1 MRQYYLVFA
10 AIALSALGVAAGWM
24 MAGWDEQDLH
34 DTLCQVSTID
44 SLLLGGYDGEFTF
57 KELAEHGDFGIGT
70 FDAIDGEMLALD
82 GVFYQVRADGGVY
95 PVPGDMTTPF
105 SSVTFFESDYR
116 LTLEGTCNY
125 SEFIEQV
132 SPKLPSRTM
141 LYAIRMDVE
150 APYVKARAIP
160 RQDKPYPPLADA
172 TRDQSVFVINNT
184 TGTIVGF
191 FTPESFQGLNIP
203 GFHLHYIDSERT
215 RGGHILDFML
225 ENVTVVLDATPGF
238 TLQLPPSELMPEP
251 DPERDLSGD
260 LEFVER
266 GR

>member
-1 MRQYYLVFA
+1 MREWYLVLA
-10 AIALSALGVAAGWM
+10 AVGLFALGVAIGWM
-24 MAGWDEQDLH
+24 MAGWEEPDLH

-57 KELAEHGDFGIGT
+57 RELAGYGDFGIGT
-70 FDAIDGEMLALD
+70 FDAIDGEMIALE
-82 GVFYQVRADGGVY
+82 GSFYQVKADGRVY
-95 PVPGDMTTPF
+95 PVRGDMTTPF
-105 SSVTFFESDYR
+105 SSVTFFEPDYHF
-116 LTLEGTCNY
+116 TLEGTCNY
-125 SEFIEQV
+125 SEFIEEV
-132 SPKLPSRTM
+132 LPKLPSRTM
-141 LYAIRMDVE
+141 LYAIRMDVA
-150 APYVKARAIP
+150 APHVKARAIP
-160 RQDKPYPPLADA
+160 RQDRPYPPLAVA
-172 TRDQSVFVINNT
+172 TVDQSVFNINNT

-251 DPERDLSGD
+251 DPERNLSDD
-260 LEFVER
+260 LEFVEM